1 MSPAGARAEQTWQK
15 VQPLCGVRHVLDR
28 DVVRCT
34 LPWGHIPSDKHVARI
49 EFTARDTSTVAGAD
63 WGTR

>member
-1 MSPAGARAEQTWQK
+1 MSPAGARAEQTWEK

-49 EFTARDTSTVAGAD
+49 EFTELP
-63 WGTR
+63 GTHWTDPKR